1 VTTATPNTVE
11 QRVHDRI
18 AADRAGLDRDLADV
32 RAQRT
37 AARTE
42 YDGLLDRTRELSAE
56 VIALDDAGQSVPQ
69 DKQDAL
75 NAAHR
80 DAMRVMA
87 RMIGLGE
94 RVQRVVE
101 RLEHVGSEADVAE
114 RIETAE
120 RLAALPDRTR
130 GTRGSK
136 GPSMRAAAITVLLNA
151 GAPQHFREI
160 TRLAIDSGLLRTTG
174 ATPAQTMSAMLA
186 TDAKSATP
194 MFERVASGVYGLCDE
209 AKARDEVGMP
219 VPEPEPVEPPRPAE
233 PLDFA
238 CPTCASAAG
247 AYCTKPRGGGRT
259 GRQNMTAVH
268 ATRRDLAKEAAPA

>member
-1 VTTATPNTVE
+1 MTATAPNTIE

-32 RAQRT
+32 RAQR
-37 AARTE
+37 AVARTE
-42 YDGLLDRTRELSAE
+42 YDGLLDRTRALSAE
-56 VIALDDAGQSVPQ
+56 VIALDDAGQTVPQ

-87 RMIGLGE
+87 RVIGLGE
-94 RVQRVVE
+94 RVRRVVE

-186 TDAKSATP
+186 TDAKSAATP
-194 MFERVASGVYGLCDE
+194 MFQRVASGVYGLCDE
-209 AKARDEVGMP
+209 AQARDEVGMP
-219 VPEPEPVEPPRPAE
+219 VEPVEPPRPAE